1 MKAPHIQLLSVV
13 AMGTVWCLIG
23 GCQPNSEPTSPG
35 SSATAGAES
44 AAPGTASSKTLAVC
58 SFNIQFLGS
67 SARRD
72 NAALAELLKPYD
84 IVVVQELI
92 AAPAEGPNDQPESRQ
107 RAAAFFKEMATRGFQ
122 YVLSESDTGRNG
134 PLNNYSTAT
143 EWWVTFYKPAS
154 IAPVTDI
161 PHGFISA
168 PLAKNPDYDRVP
180 YAFAFRTP
188 DHHCDFVL
196 ISVHLNPDDAGRRAH
211 ELNAIGGWVA
221 GEEAQQAEKD
231 FVILGDMNIQNPGEL
246 QADTPANFISLNQ
259 ACVPT
264 NVNPSS
270 PKPYDHVMFDPRFT
284 TEIDRNYGFKVVNLI
299 EAMRPYWHQA
309 EPYPGDPFQQNTFR
323 FYYSDHDPVVFHIQV
338 PDADDD

>member
-1 MKAPHIQLLSVV
+1 M
-13 AMGTVWCLIG
+13 AMGAACCLIC
-23 GCQPNSEPTSPG
+23 GCQPNAEPTAPG
-35 SSATAGAES
+35 SSAAAGAES
-44 AAPGTASSKTLAVC
+44 AAPKTLAVC

-92 AAPAEGPNDQPESRQ
+92 AAPAEGPDDQPESRQ
-107 RAAAFFKEMATRGFQ
+107 RAAAFFREMAGRGFQ
-122 YVLSESDTGRNG
+122 HVLSESDTGRNG
-134 PLNNYSTAT
+134 PLNNYGTST

-154 IAPVTDI
+154 VAPAADI

-168 PLAKNPDYDRVP
+168 PLARNPDYDRVP

-188 DHHCDFVL
+188 DGHCDFVL

-211 ELNAIGGWVA
+211 ELKAIGGWVA
-221 GEEAQQAEKD
+221 IEETQQAEKD
-231 FVILGDMNIQNPGEL
+231 FVILGDMNIQNPAEL
-246 QADTPANFISLNQ
+246 QADTPANFVSLNQ

-264 NVNPSS
+264 NANPAS
-270 PKPYDHVMFDPRFT
+270 PKPYDHVMFDPRYT
-284 TEIDRNYGFKVVNLI
+284 TEIDRDYGFKVVNLV
-299 EAMRPYWHQA
+299 EAMRLYWHQA
-309 EPYPGDPFQQNTFR
+309 EPYPGDPFQQNVFR

-338 PDADDD
+338 PDAYDD